1 MSDKREPFW
10 GIVELFGHNQIAG
23 IVTEDSIGGCSFI
36 RVDMPPEDG
45 RVGVTKWFGNGAIY
59 AITPASESVV
69 RAFIRRFKPS
79 PVTVFMPEI
88 RQLEHVGNDMMVDQ
102 GNFFSGHAEDSSDA
116 D

>member
-1 MSDKREPFW
+1 MTEKKEFW

-23 IVTEDSIGGCSFI
+23 MISEDSIGGCSFI

-59 AITPASESVV
+59 SITPSSEEVV

-79 PVTVFMPEI
+79 PITVFMPEI
-88 RQLEHVGNDMMVDQ
+88 RQLEYNESGIGLDRDKFMEQ
-102 GNFFSGHAEDSSDA
+102 GDEDDR
-116 D
+116 